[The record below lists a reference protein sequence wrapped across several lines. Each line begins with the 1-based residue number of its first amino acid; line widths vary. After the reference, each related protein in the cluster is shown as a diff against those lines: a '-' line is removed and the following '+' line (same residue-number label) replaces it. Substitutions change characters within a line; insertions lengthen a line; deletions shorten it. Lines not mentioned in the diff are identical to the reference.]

1 MAKPRILLA
10 DDHALLLEA
19 FRRLLEPEFEIVGC
33 VENGALLLEE
43 AERLAPDAVVT
54 DVSMPRMDG
63 LEAAR
68 RLRDSLPATRIVF
81 LTVNADKHVAAEAF
95 RMGASAWVLK
105 ASTAT
110 ELVEAVQAALEG
122 KTYLTPLIVG
132 GDIEALPSPSAVAN
146 PAKLLTP
153 REREVVRLL
162 AQGRSMK
169 QAADSLGITARTVAF
184 HKYRAM
190 KSLAIDTSAELVG
203 FAIRHKLV

>member
-33 VENGALLLEE
+33 VENGSQLVEE
-43 AERLAPDAVVT
+43 ALRLSPDVVVT

-68 RLRDSLPATRIVF
+68 KLRDSLPATRIVF

-95 RMGASAWVLK
+95 RLGASGWVLK

-110 ELVEAVQAALEG
+110 ELVEAVQSALQG
-122 KTYLTPLIVG
+122 QTYLTPLIVG
-132 GDIEALPSPSAVAN
+132 GDIEKLPSPSAVDN
-146 PAKLLTP
+146 PAELLTP

-162 AQGRSMK
+162 AQGSSMK
-169 QAADSLGITARTVAF
+169 QAAASLGISARTVAF

-190 KSLAIDTSAELVG
+190 KSLAIDTNAELVG
-203 FAIRHKLV
+203 FAIRHKLL